1 MKPKI
6 KVLIADDHAI
16 VRMGLAALME
26 FEKDIEIIGQADDGN
41 EAVAQALKLQP
52 DVVIMDLMMPA
63 KDGVSATAELHEKCP
78 AAKVILLTSFGTSD
92 GIAHALEAG
101 ASGALLKNS
110 AEAELIPAIRRV
122 FAGETCIS
130 DEIRRQL
137 KSDPPAPELTPRQM
151 DVLSLLAHGHTSKS
165 IAEQLHISADSVNE
179 HITVLVQKLHASNR
193 TEAVAIAQRKQL
205 LKI

>member
-26 FEKDIEIIGQADDGN
+26 FEKDIEIVGQADDGS
-41 EAVAQALKLQP
+41 EAVAQTLKLQP

-63 KDGVSATAELHEKCP
+63 RDGVSATAELHEKCP
-78 AAKVILLTSFGTSD
+78 ATKVILLTSFGTSD

-122 FAGETCIS
+122 FAGETFIS

-151 DVLSLLAHGHTSKS
+151 DVLNLLAHGHTSKS
-165 IAEQLHISADSVNE
+165 IAEQLHISVDSVNE

-205 LKI
+205 LRI

>member
-26 FEKDIEIIGQADDGN
+26 FEKDIEIVGQADDGN
-41 EAVAQALKLQP
+41 EVVAQALKLQP
-52 DVVIMDLMMPA
+52 DVVIMDLMMPV
-63 KDGVSATAELHEKCP
+63 KDGVAATAELHEKCP
-78 AAKVILLTSFGTSD
+78 KAKVILLTSFGTSD

-110 AEAELIPAIRRV
+110 AETELVPAIRRV

-137 KSDPPAPELTPRQM
+137 KSDPPAPELTSRQM

-165 IAEQLHISADSVNE
+165 IAERLRISVDSVNE
-179 HITVLVQKLHASNR
+179 HITVLVQKLHAANR